1 MNNYS
6 KKGDFLVVIGIPT
19 FGNKGLN
26 EVLNNRFG
34 RCNSFT
40 FVTIENNEIV
50 EVKSVAN
57 DAQGAMGGAG
67 IQAAQIIGNNRAT
80 EVIVGNLGP
89 NATNSLS
96 ALNITIY
103 QAQGGTVKELIDLRL
118 SGKLQVLTASN
129 VGAHA
134 GMGGGG
140 GGGGGG
146 GRGGG
151 MGGGRGGGGGQ
162 GRQF

>member
-1 MNNYS
+1 M
-6 KKGDFLVVIGIPT
+6 VIVGIPT
-19 FGNKGLN
+19 FGNEGLK
-26 EVLNNRFG
+26 EVMNQRFG
-34 RCNSFT
+34 RCSSFT

-50 EVKSVAN
+50 EVKSIAN

-67 IQAAQIIGNNRAT
+67 IAAAQFIGNNGAT

-89 NATNSLS
+89 NAMNSLS
-96 ALNITIY
+96 ALNLKIY
-103 QAQGGTVKELIDLRL
+103 QSQGGSLTVKELIDLWL
-118 SGKLQVLTASN
+118 SGKLPVLTASN

-134 GMGGGG
+134 GMGGGRGAGMG

-151 MGGGRGGGGGQ
+151 SGRG
-162 GRQF
+162 RQ

>member
-1 MNNYS
+1 M
-6 KKGDFLVVIGIPT
+6 VVIGIPT
-19 FGNKGLN
+19 FGNQGLN

-40 FVTIENNEIV
+40 FVTIENNAIV
-50 EVKSVAN
+50 EVRSVAN

-67 IQAAQIIGNNRAT
+67 IQAAQIIGNNGAT

-89 NATNSLS
+89 NAASSLG
-96 ALNITIY
+96 ALNLTIY
-103 QAQGGTVKELIDLRL
+103 QAQGGNLTVKELIDLRL
-118 SGKLQVLTASN
+118 SGKLQVLTTSN

-134 GMGGGG
+134 GM
-140 GGGGGG
+140 GG

-151 MGGGRGGGGGQ
+151 MGGGRG
-162 GRQF
+162 RQF

>member
-1 MNNYS
+1 M
-6 KKGDFLVVIGIPT
+6 VIIGIPT

-26 EVLNNRFG
+26 EVINNRFG

-67 IQAAQIIGNNRAT
+67 IQAAQIIGNNGAT

-89 NATNSLS
+89 NAANSLS
-96 ALNITIY
+96 ALNLKIY
-103 QAQGGTVKELIDLRL
+103 QSQGGSLTVKELIGLRL
-118 SGKLQVLTASN
+118 SGKLQVLTSSN

-134 GMGGGG
+134 GMGGG
-140 GGGGGG
+140 
-146 GRGGG
+146 RGGG
-151 MGGGRGGGGGQ
+151 MGGGMGGGGR
-162 GRQF
+162 GRQI

>member
-1 MNNYS
+1 M
-6 KKGDFLVVIGIPT
+6 VIVGIPT

-26 EVLNNRFG
+26 EVMNNRFG

-40 FVTIENNEIV
+40 FVTIQNNEIV
-50 EVKSVAN
+50 EVKSVPN

-67 IQAAQIIGNNRAT
+67 IQAAQIIGNNGAT

-89 NATNSLS
+89 NAANSLN
-96 ALNITIY
+96 AINIKIY
-103 QAQGGTVKELIDLRL
+103 QAQGGSLTVKELIDLLL
-118 SGKLQVLTASN
+118 SGKLQVLTSSN

-140 GGGGGG
+140 G
-146 GRGGG
+146 RGGG
-151 MGGGRGGGGGQ
+151 MGGGGGR

>member
-1 MNNYS
+1 M
-6 KKGDFLVVIGIPT
+6 VIVGIPT
-19 FGNKGLN
+19 FGNLGLK
-26 EVLNNRFG
+26 EVMNNRFG

-40 FVTIENNEIV
+40 FVTLKNNEIV

-67 IQAAQIIGNNRAT
+67 IQAAQIIGNNGAT

-89 NATNSLS
+89 NAANSLS
-96 ALNITIY
+96 ALNIKIY
-103 QAQGGTVKELIDLRL
+103 QAQGGSLTVKELIDLRL
-118 SGKLQVLTASN
+118 SGKLQVLTSSN

-134 GMGGGG
+134 GMGGGRG
-140 GGGGGG
+140 AGMGG

-151 MGGGRGGGGGQ
+151 MGGRGRE
-162 GRQF
+162 F

>member
-1 MNNYS
+1 M
-6 KKGDFLVVIGIPT
+6 VIVGIPT
-19 FGNKGLN
+19 FGNLGLK
-26 EVLNNRFG
+26 EVMNNRFG

-40 FVTIENNEIV
+40 FVTLKNNEIV

-67 IQAAQIIGNNRAT
+67 IQAAQIIGNNGAT

-89 NATNSLS
+89 NAANSLS
-96 ALNITIY
+96 ALNIKIY
-103 QAQGGTVKELIDLRL
+103 QAQGGSLTVKELIDLRL
-118 SGKLQVLTASN
+118 SGKLQVLTSSN

-134 GMGGGG
+134 GMGGG
-140 GGGGGG
+140 
-146 GRGGG
+146 RGGG
-151 MGGGRGGGGGQ
+151 MGGR

>member
-1 MNNYS
+1 M
-6 KKGDFLVVIGIPT
+6 VIVGIPT
-19 FGNKGLN
+19 FGDKGLN
-26 EVLNNRFG
+26 EVMNNRFG
-34 RCNSFT
+34 RCSSFT

-50 EVKSVAN
+50 GVKSVLN
-57 DAQGAMGGAG
+57 GAQGAMGGAG
-67 IQAAQIIGNNRAT
+67 IQAAQIIGNNGAT

-89 NATNSLS
+89 NAANSLS
-96 ALNITIY
+96 AINIKIY
-103 QAQGGTVKELIDLRL
+103 QSRGGITVKELIDLLL
-118 SGKLQVLTASN
+118 SGKLPVLSSSN

-140 GGGGGG
+140 GMGG

-151 MGGGRGGGGGQ
+151 MGGGRGGGMGGGGQ

>member
-1 MNNYS
+1 M
-6 KKGDFLVVIGIPT
+6 VIVGIPT
-19 FGNKGLN
+19 FGNLGLK
-26 EVLNNRFG
+26 EVMNNRFG
-34 RCNSFT
+34 RCASFT

-50 EVKSVAN
+50 KVKSVAN

-67 IQAAQIIGNNRAT
+67 IQAAQIIGNNGAT

-89 NATNSLS
+89 NAANSLN
-96 ALNITIY
+96 AINIKIY
-103 QAQGGTVKELIDLRL
+103 QAQGGSLTVKELIDLLL
-118 SGKLQVLTASN
+118 SGKLPVLTASN

-134 GMGGGG
+134 GMGGGM
-140 GGGGGG
+140 GG

-151 MGGGRGGGGGQ
+151 MGGGGGGR

>member
-1 MNNYS
+1 M
-6 KKGDFLVVIGIPT
+6 VIVGIPT

-26 EVLNNRFG
+26 EVMHNRFG

-57 DAQGAMGGAG
+57 DAEGAMGGAG
-67 IQAAQIIGNNRAT
+67 IQAAQIIGNNGAT

-89 NATNSLS
+89 NAVNSLS
-96 ALNITIY
+96 ALNIKIY
-103 QAQGGTVKELIDLRL
+103 QAQGGHLTVKELIDLRL
-118 SGKLQVLTASN
+118 SGKLQVLTSSN

-134 GMGGGG
+134 GMGGG
-140 GGGGGG
+140 
-146 GRGGG
+146 RGGG
-151 MGGGRGGGGGQ
+151 MGGGGR

>member
-1 MNNYS
+1 M
-6 KKGDFLVVIGIPT
+6 VIIGIPT
-19 FGNKGLN
+19 FGNLGLK
-26 EVLNNRFG
+26 EVMNNRFG
-34 RCNSFT
+34 RCASFT

-57 DAQGAMGGAG
+57 DAAGAMGGAG
-67 IQAAQIIGNNRAT
+67 IQAAQIIGNNGAT

-89 NATNSLS
+89 NAANSLN
-96 ALNITIY
+96 AINIKIY
-103 QAQGGTVKELIDLRL
+103 QSQGGSLTVKELIDLRL

-140 GGGGGG
+140 G
-146 GRGGG
+146 RGGG
-151 MGGGRGGGGGQ
+151 MGGGRGMGGGGQ

>member
-1 MNNYS
+1 M
-6 KKGDFLVVIGIPT
+6 VIVGIPT

-26 EVLNNRFG
+26 EVMNNRFG

-50 EVKSVAN
+50 EVKSVTN

-67 IQAAQIIGNNRAT
+67 IQAAQIIGNNGAT

-89 NATNSLS
+89 NAANSLS
-96 ALNITIY
+96 ALNLKIY
-103 QAQGGTVKELIDLRL
+103 QSLGGNLTVKELIDMRI
-118 SGKLQVLTASN
+118 SGKLQVITSSN
-129 VGAHA
+129 VVAHA

-140 GGGGGG
+140 G
-146 GRGGG
+146 R
-151 MGGGRGGGGGQ
+151 GGGRGGGGG
-162 GRQF
+162 GRGR

>member
-1 MNNYS
+1 M
-6 KKGDFLVVIGIPT
+6 VIVGIPT
-19 FGNKGLN
+19 FGNLGLK
-26 EVLNNRFG
+26 EVMNNRFG
-34 RCNSFT
+34 RCASFT

-57 DAQGAMGGAG
+57 DAAGAMGGAG
-67 IQAAQIIGNNRAT
+67 IQAAQIIGNNGAT

-89 NATNSLS
+89 NAANSLN
-96 ALNITIY
+96 AINIKIY
-103 QAQGGTVKELIDLRL
+103 QSQGGSLTVKELIDLRL

-140 GGGGGG
+140 G
-146 GRGGG
+146 RGGG
-151 MGGGRGGGGGQ
+151 MGGGRGMGGGGQ

>member
-1 MNNYS
+1 M
-6 KKGDFLVVIGIPT
+6 VIVGIPT
-19 FGNKGLN
+19 FGNLGLK
-26 EVLNNRFG
+26 EVMNNRFG

-67 IQAAQIIGNNRAT
+67 IQAAQIIGNNGAT

-89 NATNSLS
+89 NAANSLS
-96 ALNITIY
+96 ALNIKIY
-103 QAQGGTVKELIDLRL
+103 QAQGGSLTVKELIDLRL
-118 SGKLQVLTASN
+118 SGKLQVLTSSN

-134 GMGGGG
+134 GM
-140 GGGGGG
+140 GG

-151 MGGGRGGGGGQ
+151 MGGGRGGGMGGR